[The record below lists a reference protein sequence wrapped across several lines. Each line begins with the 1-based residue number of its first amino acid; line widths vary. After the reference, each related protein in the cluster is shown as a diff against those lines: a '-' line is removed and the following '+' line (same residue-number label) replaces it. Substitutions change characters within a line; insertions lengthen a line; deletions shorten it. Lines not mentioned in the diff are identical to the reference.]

1 MPKPDVGV
9 AALRS
14 ICQKRDGQAL
24 NESSIREF
32 INGFT
37 NGDIPDYQ
45 MSALAMA
52 IYLRGMNSSETA
64 ALTESMLRSGTV
76 LQWHDHPPIVDKHST
91 GGIGDK
97 VSLVL
102 APLLACCDVWVPMIS
117 GRGLGPTGGTLDKLE
132 SIRGFNPNLSLAEIQ
147 TITSKVGCVI
157 AAASEDLAP
166 ADRKLY
172 SLRDVTG
179 TVASIPLITAS
190 IMSKK
195 LAESLDG
202 LVLDVKAGSGA
213 FMKTLDE
220 ARKLAAALS
229 ETGNRMGVPT
239 SVSVTNMN
247 QPLGSMIGNA
257 VEVKESLN
265 CLRGGGPNDLRQLVI
280 HLGGKL
286 LAATSS
292 LSLSTVAAKLA
303 DQLDSGNALERF
315 NQMVVAQGG
324 DPDHPLDIAA
334 QHTLQSNRDGYVSAF
349 ECEQL
354 GWSIIHMGGGRRQ
367 AGDSIDHRVGLEILV
382 RVGDKVESGQPLM
395 NVFADDYPNGRQQ
408 ADLINSIQI
417 QAEPV
422 EPLPLIIDSN

>member
-1 MPKPDVGV
+1 
-9 AALRS
+9 
-14 ICQKRDGQAL
+14 
-24 NESSIREF
+24 
-32 INGFT
+32 
-37 NGDIPDYQ
+37 
-45 MSALAMA
+45 
-52 IYLRGMNSSETA
+52 
-64 ALTESMLRSGTV
+64 
-76 LQWHDHPPIVDKHST
+76 
-91 GGIGDK
+91 
-97 VSLVL
+97 
-102 APLLACCDVWVPMIS
+102 MIS